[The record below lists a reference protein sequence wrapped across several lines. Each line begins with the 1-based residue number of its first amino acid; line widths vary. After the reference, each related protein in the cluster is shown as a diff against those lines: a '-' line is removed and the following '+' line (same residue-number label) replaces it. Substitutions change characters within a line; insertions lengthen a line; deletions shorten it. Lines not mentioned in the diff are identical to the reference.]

1 MDAKI
6 IRRFITGILMFVLF
20 VTVLITP
27 QNTFAATVKTS
38 KELEKSLEKQY
49 NISITLSKNL
59 LKDDEKAFYNLKLLE
74 EALNKMPKGL
84 IKALVKHFK
93 TKGKA
98 TTISLLTSSAKAFG
112 TAAGD
117 YTFET
122 NEIRL
127 YIPSG
132 GSMWGSGTDSYTI
145 LHEFGHMLQNA
156 LYDLYGSKKLISEF
170 TLLNKNK
177 PYIKESEWNFVASE
191 YEDTYVHSY
200 AATKFDEDFAE
211 TFAASID
218 WPQRFRE
225 LYTSNK
231 KAPLIR
237 KSEYIKKLIESKLKI
252 KISQDYWEIYPQVPS
267 KRYKDKLSFISDDFY
282 IDFETPDHNNYAYQ
296 YKIKT
301 CDLYYELGSVWV
313 DATKHIKKLQWHM
326 NMSSSEQDKYF
337 MEIEKAED
345 EFNTFIA
352 KYTSNIDEV
361 KKIKRKDVALI
372 LNDLLE
378 HFSLNN
384 FLEDKVAISDCD
396 KLSSKYNN
404 AIKTVVNSG
413 LMNIGAKN
421 KFYPEAFCT
430 YEQAYYAIVE
440 FYKLL
445 CQE

>member
-1 MDAKI
+1 
-6 IRRFITGILMFVLF
+6 
-20 VTVLITP
+20 
-27 QNTFAATVKTS
+27 
-38 KELEKSLEKQY
+38 
-49 NISITLSKNL
+49 
-59 LKDDEKAFYNLKLLE
+59 
-74 EALNKMPKGL
+74 
-84 IKALVKHFK
+84 
-93 TKGKA
+93 
-98 TTISLLTSSAKAFG
+98 
-112 TAAGD
+112 
-117 YTFET
+117 
-122 NEIRL
+122 
-127 YIPSG
+127 
-132 GSMWGSGTDSYTI
+132 
-145 LHEFGHMLQNA
+145 
-156 LYDLYGSKKLISEF
+156 
-170 TLLNKNK
+170 
-177 PYIKESEWNFVASE
+177 
-191 YEDTYVHSY
+191 
-200 AATKFDEDFAE
+200 
-211 TFAASID
+211 
-218 WPQRFRE
+218 

-301 CDLYYELGSVWV
+301 CDLYYKLGSVWV